1 MIVIRS
7 NSAFEDMQ
15 DYDFFQ
21 PPFNKT
27 NLVGGQLFYMNG
39 LLNPIDPANNQSPIL
54 IGSPSKID
62 GSPLYDFTYQKTPRQ
77 YIDTGIKYNGEITI
91 FLIIDQTE
99 ALGEAVVMGSYRA
112 ISAAGVNIAI
122 ATVSGNLAYRMSTNI
137 KNNSDGS
144 NNVKFWSIGGQDVA
158 PKKPVVLCISLS
170 VTSQILKSYNLTDG
184 LTATVNTK
192 NETFKFQAIGTDNI
206 ILNDTGVH
214 SGWGSTTGPIKH
226 GGYLIF
232 DKQLTDAEINQ
243 VYKYI
248 KDSCKVFYPN
258 FVL

>member
-21 PPFNKT
+21 PPFDKT

-39 LLNPIDPANNQSPIL
+39 LVNPIDPANNQNPIL
-54 IGSPSKID
+54 SGSPSKID
-62 GSPLYDFTYQKTPRQ
+62 GSPLYNFTYQKTPRQ
-77 YIDTGIKYNGEITI
+77 YIDTGIRYDGEITI
-91 FLIIDQTE
+91 FLIVDQTE
-99 ALGEAVVMGSYRA
+99 ASGEALLIGSYR
-112 ISAAGVNIAI
+112 SASDCGVNILARYI
-122 ATVSGNLAYRMSTNI
+122 SGNLAYSVTTNT

-144 NNVKFWSIGGQDVA
+144 TGIIFHDVGGQAVA
-158 PKKPVVLCISLS
+158 PKKPVVLCFSLS
-170 VTSQILKSYNLTDG
+170 VTNQILKSYNLTDG
-184 LTATVNTK
+184 LTLTSDTK
-192 NETFKFQAIGTDNI
+192 DKTYKYQAITNYNI
-206 ILNDTGVH
+206 NVNDTGYH
-214 SGWGSTTGPIKH
+214 GNWGSATGPIKH

>member
-21 PPFNKT
+21 PPFDKT

-39 LLNPIDPANNQSPIL
+39 LMNPIDPANNQNPIL
-54 IGSPSKID
+54 SGSPSKID
-62 GSPLYDFTYQKTPRQ
+62 GSPLYDFIYQRTPRQ
-77 YIDTGIKYNGEITI
+77 YIDTGIKFNGEITI
-91 FLIIDQTE
+91 FLIVDQTD
-99 ALGEAVVMGSYRA
+99 ALGEAVLIGSYGGVQ
-112 ISAAGVNIAI
+112 SGGVNILLSRA
-122 ATVSGNLAYRMSTNI
+122 SGNLVYSVSVGA

-144 NNVKFWSIGGQDVA
+144 STVGFHTIAGQGIA
-158 PKKPVVLCISLS
+158 PKKPVVLCFSLS
-170 VTSQILKSYNLTDG
+170 VASQIIKSYNLTDG
-184 LTATVNTK
+184 LTA
-192 NETFKFQAIGTDNI
+192 ITDSNDKPYKYQVSGNNNI
-206 ILNDTGVH
+206 NVNDTGGH
-214 SGWGSTTGPIKH
+214 SGWGSATGPIKH

-232 DKQLTDAEINQ
+232 DKKLTDAEINQ

-248 KDSCKVFYPN
+248 KDSCKVFYPD

>member
-21 PPFNKT
+21 PPFDKT

-54 IGSPSKID
+54 SGSPSKID
-62 GSPLYDFTYQKTPRQ
+62 GSPLYNFTYQKTPRQ
-77 YIDTGIKYNGEITI
+77 YIDTGIKYNGEITV

-99 ALGEAVVMGSYRA
+99 ALGEAVAIGSYRGS
-112 ISAAGVNIAI
+112 SASGVNILI
-122 ATVSGNLAYRMSTNI
+122 RNISGNLAYTVSTNS

-144 NNVKFWSIGGQDVA
+144 TGIVFHNVGGQAIA
-158 PKKPVVLCISLS
+158 PKKPVALCFSLS
-170 VTSQILKSYNLTDG
+170 VANQILKSYNLTDG
-184 LTATVNTK
+184 LTATTDTK
-192 NETFKFQAIGTDNI
+192 NETYKYQALGTDNI
-206 ILNDTGVH
+206 NVNDTGSH
-214 SGWGSTTGPIKH
+214 GGWGSATGPIKH

-232 DKQLTDAEINQ
+232 NKQLTDAEINK

-248 KDSCKVFYPN
+248 KDSCKVFYPD